1 VDHAETVMA
10 CNVWMFQCL
19 TTYGITAGAGEEEPA
34 AVVEPVGDRLLLFWS
49 DRRCPH
55 CVMPSHAHRYAVTT
69 WYSCARER
77 VAAVQ
82 RAAATA
88 VMAAGSENGGG
99 GAFEAEEAR
108 LTDERDAFLAI
119 DDL

>member
-1 VDHAETVMA
+1 M
-10 CNVWMFQCL
+10 
-19 TTYGITAGAGEEEPA
+19 
-34 AVVEPVGDRLLLFWS
+34 
-49 DRRCPH
+49 
-55 CVMPSHAHRYAVTT
+55 
-69 WYSCARER
+69 
-77 VAAVQ
+77 AAVQ